1 MHKWKQA
8 LYVLNRMA
16 TWYDKYRLKVEQS
29 KTSIDKNHNL
39 SWYLNISL
47 RGPQTNAPTSRT
59 PRQLIFENVEH
70 LLKWFNVINEKYK
83 SEKCGTLRFSI
94 IF

>member
-1 MHKWKQA
+1 
-8 LYVLNRMA
+8 MA
-16 TWYDKYRLKVEQS
+16 ACYNTYRFMVEQS

-39 SWYLNISL
+39 SWYLNISP

-70 LLKWFNVINEKYK
+70 LLKWFNVINKKYQR
-83 SEKCGTLRFSI
+83 EKCGTLRFSI